1 MAQRVR
7 EKTSLLGS
15 RVDSE
20 SISTLYSTGSLPSS
34 EISHLT
40 NISLNQQY
48 FNAIYRQ
55 TNQSLHKVRNYTI
68 TQQLLRYCKP
78 PNSLTSIWG
87 CLSKVQRRR
96 IVSITPRTLAASI
109 NKSGLQGWMETSPF
123 QQDCSHS
130 FRDLQ
135 WNQALEG
142 WHSYLTRLSWSDQS
156 KQTPSDPGSHELV
169 NLISL
174 LVIVHTVWSA
184 CSCSGPCIN
193 MVWNQVKKPCY
204 TAKMHAIGS
213 CFQPML

>member
-1 MAQRVR
+1 MAEDCNNISSLLLNNWRLNSHKRQMSPVYMAQRVR

-109 NKSGLQGWMETSPF
+109 NKSGLQG
-123 QQDCSHS
+123 
-130 FRDLQ
+130 
-135 WNQALEG
+135 
-142 WHSYLTRLSWSDQS
+142 
-156 KQTPSDPGSHELV
+156 
-169 NLISL
+169 
-174 LVIVHTVWSA
+174 
-184 CSCSGPCIN
+184 
-193 MVWNQVKKPCY
+193 
-204 TAKMHAIGS
+204 
-213 CFQPML
+213 